1 MARVRMNAQDN
12 SIDRRW
18 SSRTLAVAEPLF
30 LLVAISLIAAQL
42 APLIGLATRAD
53 RNAILFG
60 EGPPDWL
67 AAAIAESEWL
77 GLRFGLTLLAAWAI
91 AAWRGGPTRREASL
105 STGGHS
111 VIALI
116 AMGMGV
122 CLVMLLPVRL
132 ATAIDFYHPLGERTP
147 MWDLMARSEWTPEF
161 WLFMAAS
168 SFVIVPIVE
177 ELFFRAYMLGRFRE
191 NFTAGG
197 AALLTAVLFW
207 IAHGQYITGDPYL
220 AFHSVSVLLCSIVM
234 AWMTLKTGSLIPV
247 LTAHVL
253 FNIPGQFA
261 WNAGWVVVALVT
273 LVAWRRTAWRYL
285 KEIFALLATTREW
298 LFLLVAAAA
307 VTALV
312 VLIRAEPNARFVAVG
327 VFFLL
332 FIGGLLRRRR
342 RG

>member
-1 MARVRMNAQDN
+1 MSVQTD

-18 SSRTLAVAEPLF
+18 SSRALAVAEPLF
-30 LLVAISLIAAQL
+30 LLVAISLTAAQL
-42 APLIGLATRAD
+42 APLIGLANRDD
-53 RNAILFG
+53 RNALLFG
-60 EGPPDWL
+60 ENGPDWL

-77 GLRFGLTLLAAWAI
+77 GVRFGMTLLAAWAI

-111 VIALI
+111 IIALM
-116 AMGMGV
+116 AMGVGV

-132 ATAIDFYHPLGERTP
+132 AMAIDFHIPLGERTP

-177 ELFFRAYMLGRFRE
+177 ELFFRGYMLGRFRE

-207 IAHGQYITGDPYL
+207 ISHGQYITGDPYL
-220 AFHSVSVLLCSIVM
+220 AFHSVNVLLGAIVM
-234 AWMTLKTGSLIPV
+234 AWMTLKTGSLIPA

-253 FNIPGQFA
+253 FNVPGQFA
-261 WNAGWVVVALVT
+261 WNAGWVALALVV
-273 LVAWRRTAWRYL
+273 LVAWRGTAWRYL

-298 LFLLVAAAA
+298 LFLLVAAVI
-307 VTALV
+307 VTSLV

-332 FIGGLLRRRR
+332 FVASLVRRRR
-342 RG
+342 RT